1 MAGFALMRG
10 SGGAQVAFPQPPQQ
24 QRQPTKIPKASFL
37 SRMRRSQSPPPVIT
51 PFPHPTG
58 APSSSSASASA
69 STEPS
74 PPRTS
79 FSSLM
84 RGAKPPPVTVPD
96 PALYR
101 KRNMSSDSV
110 GAGAQSPNQS
120 MFSRISSS
128 ARSSP
133 SPRDARF
140 GVRSPDENQK
150 ALPPMPGGRPGMST
164 SKSTGNLVS
173 PTTSTVELAYDMSSA
188 PSTAGLAYAASSSGP
203 STAGLPHPVFGT
215 PSAGMSHTPQ
225 SAFSPPPQRTQ
236 RGADPLGPSEV
247 LTQDSSSR
255 IHDTFGRSA
264 RANVPPSES
273 DYGENGGYSSTAS
286 EDRFTSIPRP
296 SRKLRSR
303 PSQRGLGEEVRVARE
318 ALDSPPPHIRR
329 APDDPASGSNESAFG
344 AGTNNTSPQT
354 GVSAS
359 SLGLDIS
366 QSPMSTGETH
376 VTAHHLPN
384 MPIAPPMGAD
394 EINTSLLA
402 TQAALDCERLAVVS
416 WDEAER
422 WKKELSVVMGNL
434 RAAEAKYNRELK
446 FLAMSQKVAHLDSS
460 TTSKRDST
468 SQSLALLQER
478 VDMAEKELHP
488 VREREAALRRRLN
501 EHYAG
506 VLARE
511 LRHLQR
517 RENQTSRQ
525 PSEPARALEEAQTR
539 EFHYAQ
545 RIQELEQRLAAS
557 GATGGTRSLGA
568 DALATPDVEALRR
581 REQDLARR
589 LEEAEAHIRDQNHSL
604 EDQRQR
610 FSQQLHVVEAERDTQ
625 AKGISQLTAERD
637 EHANHAQAL
646 ELSLADQVQL
656 IRHLESERDSHAQ
669 RSRQL
674 QTERDAHA
682 DRIRVFETQSGGEN
696 EQLASLQ
703 GQLANVM
710 AQLRTTEADRDG
722 FTALSRGHEE
732 EISRLTDRIDALEEQ
747 LAEAGRREQVL
758 ESNQRALEQN
768 ATTFDGAVAQFS
780 KDREEW
786 LNERDEMLQRHN
798 LELDGLFQE
807 RDDLAAE
814 RDDSAMQRDDLIK
827 KCSQLADKCDSL
839 LKERDNLV
847 KERESLAKERE
858 GFVMERDARDLEQ
871 QSFVSRH
878 ETSTSLTRAL
888 HERIGASLG
897 ALLGRPPVAEE
908 DMASAIDEAAAQM
921 ARRDRDIARLREE
934 IEDIVAANEGA
945 DADFKRVSSERDEWK
960 SVAETAKREAA
971 VATAAQRSTQ
981 DEHMELVRKMRTQN
995 TEISELRQRLELTGA
1010 EGTPISS
1017 PELVIKVAKLET
1029 ELATVNEVLAK
1040 AWSVLP
1046 APAAAGDAGLSDPRI
1061 VSPNSYI
1068 NFAALQ
1074 RAYAGPPASD
1084 KYPGIDQLL
1093 DRIRSVV
1100 SDGRILVERM
1110 ANLEKDKER
1119 HKANASKAAKLVG
1132 NSQQALETYK
1142 RQVDHLEEQLDA
1154 NQLALESYQHQVAEL
1169 QDQMAHRSATAASE
1183 NSDLERA
1190 LAGLRDAQQ
1199 RTSQLSAELAAK
1211 TTALTHLQTE
1221 VETLRTQASR
1231 MEQENEDERRRFQEQ
1246 HMVILDEMNLAQ
1258 EQNDALRTKLR
1269 AANASTTSV
1278 NRAK

>member
-1 MAGFALMRG
+1 
-10 SGGAQVAFPQPPQQ
+10 
-24 QRQPTKIPKASFL
+24 
-37 SRMRRSQSPPPVIT
+37 
-51 PFPHPTG
+51 
-58 APSSSSASASA
+58 
-69 STEPS
+69 
-74 PPRTS
+74 
-79 FSSLM
+79 
-84 RGAKPPPVTVPD
+84 
-96 PALYR
+96 
-101 KRNMSSDSV
+101 
-110 GAGAQSPNQS
+110 
-120 MFSRISSS
+120 
-128 ARSSP
+128 
-133 SPRDARF
+133 
-140 GVRSPDENQK
+140 
-150 ALPPMPGGRPGMST
+150 
-164 SKSTGNLVS
+164 
-173 PTTSTVELAYDMSSA
+173 
-188 PSTAGLAYAASSSGP
+188 
-203 STAGLPHPVFGT
+203 
-215 PSAGMSHTPQ
+215 
-225 SAFSPPPQRTQ
+225 
-236 RGADPLGPSEV
+236 
-247 LTQDSSSR
+247 
-255 IHDTFGRSA
+255 
-264 RANVPPSES
+264 
-273 DYGENGGYSSTAS
+273 
-286 EDRFTSIPRP
+286 
-296 SRKLRSR
+296 
-303 PSQRGLGEEVRVARE
+303 
-318 ALDSPPPHIRR
+318 
-329 APDDPASGSNESAFG
+329 
-344 AGTNNTSPQT
+344 
-354 GVSAS
+354 
-359 SLGLDIS
+359 
-366 QSPMSTGETH
+366 
-376 VTAHHLPN
+376 
-384 MPIAPPMGAD
+384 MGAD

-525 PSEPARALEEAQTR
+525 PSEPARALE
-539 EFHYAQ
+539 
-545 RIQELEQRLAAS
+545 
-557 GATGGTRSLGA
+557 
-568 DALATPDVEALRR
+568 
-581 REQDLARR
+581 
-589 LEEAEAHIRDQNHSL
+589 
-604 EDQRQR
+604 
-610 FSQQLHVVEAERDTQ
+610 
-625 AKGISQLTAERD
+625 
-637 EHANHAQAL
+637 
-646 ELSLADQVQL
+646 
-656 IRHLESERDSHAQ
+656 
-669 RSRQL
+669 
-674 QTERDAHA
+674 
-682 DRIRVFETQSGGEN
+682 
-696 EQLASLQ
+696 
-703 GQLANVM
+703 
-710 AQLRTTEADRDG
+710 
-722 FTALSRGHEE
+722 HEE

-786 LNERDEMLQRHN
+786 LNERDE
-798 LELDGLFQE
+798 
-807 RDDLAAE
+807 
-814 RDDSAMQRDDLIK
+814 I
-827 KCSQLADKCDSL
+827 L